1 MTDCLK
7 PEAAYTERL
16 HGTEND
22 LKVVNKKILYVSLL
36 RVMLFVA
43 AFVIVILMWQ
53 YPAAVIMGAAA

>member
-22 LKVVNKKILYVSLL
+22 LKVATRKFYT
-36 RVMLFVA
+36 
-43 AFVIVILMWQ
+43 
-53 YPAAVIMGAAA
+53 